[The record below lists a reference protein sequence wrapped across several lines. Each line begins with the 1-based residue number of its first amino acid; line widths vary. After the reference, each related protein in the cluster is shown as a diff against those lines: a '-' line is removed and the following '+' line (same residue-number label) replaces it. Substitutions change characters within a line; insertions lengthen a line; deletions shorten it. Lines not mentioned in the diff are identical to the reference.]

1 MAQVIV
7 IGAGLGGLPTAYELR
22 HWLKGGHQIT
32 LVSDRPQFTFIPG
45 LIQVALGKI
54 PLEHVQL
61 DVASL
66 CKRHGLG
73 WVDSA
78 VVRVDPDQQT
88 VQLANDQVLSYDY
101 LVIASGPSLAFDEIP
116 GLGPHGGYT
125 QSVCNPA
132 HALIAR
138 EAWEAFLEN
147 PTDLVVGAAPKTGCL
162 GPGYEF
168 ALLADEE
175 LRKRG
180 LRDRV
185 TITYITPEPY
195 AGYLGLPDL
204 YMARELTEGV
214 LEEQGVQ
221 VVTDAAIARV
231 LPDRVELSDGRQF
244 PFGYAMILPAFR
256 GAEYVQAS
264 GLGNDRGFISI
275 LPTQRHQDHERIYA
289 LGVSVH
295 LEQPYHTPVPIG
307 LPKSGQMT
315 EAMGAAVAYNI
326 AVDLGALP
334 SPHQIPTLEA
344 LCFAEFGQ
352 TGIAYI
358 AAPILPDPANGQRR
372 YSYATRGAWV
382 NWAKAAFERYFLLK
396 MQWGIGLPW
405 FELWGLK
412 LLFGLSLLRPVT
424 QSVRP
429 NLGPN
434 LHAPHHT

>member
-1 MAQVIV
+1 MAHIIV

-22 HWLKGGHQIT
+22 HHLKNKHQVT

-45 LIQVALGKI
+45 LIQVVLGKI

-61 DVASL
+61 DVATL
-66 CKRHGLG
+66 CKRHGLE
-73 WVDSA
+73 WVYSG
-78 VVRVDPDQQT
+78 VVRVDPHRQT
-88 VQLANDQVLSYDY
+88 VQLANDQTLDYDY
-101 LVIASGPSLAFDEIP
+101 LVIASGSSLAFDEIP
-116 GLGPHGGYT
+116 GAGPHGGYT

-138 EAWEAFLEN
+138 SAWTAFLEN
-147 PTDLVVGAAPKTGCL
+147 PTDLVVGVAPKAGCM
-162 GPGYEF
+162 GPAYEF

-180 LRDRV
+180 LREQV
-185 TITYITPEPY
+185 TITYLTPEPY

-204 YMARELTEGV
+204 YRARELTERIM
-214 LEEQGVQ
+214 EEQGIQ
-221 VVTDAAIARV
+221 VVSNAAIARV
-231 LPDRVELSDGRQF
+231 VADRVELADGRQF

-256 GAEYVQAS
+256 GAEYVQTS
-264 GLGNDRGFISI
+264 QLGNDRGFIPV
-275 LPTQRHQDHERIYA
+275 LPTQRHRDYERIYA

-295 LEQPYHTPVPIG
+295 LEQPYHTPVPMG

-315 EAMGAAVAYNI
+315 EAMGAAVAHNI

-334 SPHQIPTLEA
+334 NPYQIPTLEA

-358 AAPILPDPANGQRR
+358 AAPILPDPINGQRR

-405 FELWGLK
+405 FERWGLK
-412 LLFGLSLLRPVT
+412 LLFDLSLLR
-424 QSVRP
+424 SV
-429 NLGPN
+429 
-434 LHAPHHT
+434 